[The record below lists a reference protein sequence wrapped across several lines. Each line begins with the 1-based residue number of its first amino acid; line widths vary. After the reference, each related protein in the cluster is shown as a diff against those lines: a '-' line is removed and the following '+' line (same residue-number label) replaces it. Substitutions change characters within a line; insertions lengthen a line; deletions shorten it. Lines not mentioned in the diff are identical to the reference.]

1 MKHISDSER
10 LTQAM
15 LNRTENRLKEA
26 ERKIAKQEAQIRVR
40 DEYISELKATNRTLC
55 NQISSVQISKED
67 QAHHI

>member
-26 ERKIAKQEAQIRVR
+26 ERKIVKQEAQIRVR
-40 DEYISELKATNRTLC
+40 DEYILELKATNKALC
-55 NQISSVQISKED
+55 NQISSLFSYHRNHV
-67 QAHHI
+67 

>member
-40 DEYISELKATNRTLC
+40 DEYISELKATNKALC
-55 NQISSVQISKED
+55 NQISSLFSYHRNHV
-67 QAHHI
+67 

>member
-15 LNRTENRLKEA
+15 LNRTEERLKEA

-40 DEYISELKATNRTLC
+40 DEYIQELKATNRTLC
-55 NQISSVQISKED
+55 NQISSLFSYHRNHV
-67 QAHHI
+67 

>member
-55 NQISSVQISKED
+55 NQISSLFSYHRNHV
-67 QAHHI
+67 